1 MLKMSIEAKEAFINR
16 IRMKLSDWCIPVQ
29 TDKMLGIISDCLFGF
44 DIDVTENDNVYI
56 GEDFL
61 EMFIN
66 ALKVQGRAEGTITR
80 YKYEIE
86 KLLAGAETTANEITV
101 HHIRAFL
108 ASEKE
113 RGISDNTLEGNR
125 QVYSSF
131 FGWLYR
137 EGLIPKNPI
146 VNLGSIKVPKKLKE
160 AYSEVDIELLKQN
173 CDNSRDV
180 AIVSFLL
187 ATACRIS
194 EVINLN
200 IDDVDFRNL
209 ECIVRGKGNKERKVY
224 LDEVT
229 SLFLKEYIVKRDDD
243 NEALFV
249 GLKKPHN
256 RLQPP
261 GVRAML
267 AKLGIEA
274 DVYHVYPHKFR
285 RTKATNLIKHGMPI
299 HEVAAILGHDKLDTT
314 MEYIAI
320 DDNTVKHDY
329 HKFG

>member
-29 TDKMLGIISDCLFGF
+29 TDKMLGIVSDCLFGF

-66 ALKVQGRAEGTITR
+66 ALRVQGRADGTITR

-173 CDNSRDV
+173 CDNPHDV

-209 ECIVRGKGNKERKVY
+209 ECIVRGKGNKERK
-224 LDEVT
+224 
-229 SLFLKEYIVKRDDD
+229 SI
-243 NEALFV
+243 
-249 GLKKPHN
+249 
-256 RLQPP
+256 
-261 GVRAML
+261 
-267 AKLGIEA
+267 
-274 DVYHVYPHKFR
+274 
-285 RTKATNLIKHGMPI
+285 
-299 HEVAAILGHDKLDTT
+299 
-314 MEYIAI
+314 
-320 DDNTVKHDY
+320 
-329 HKFG
+329 FG